1 MLLPKKILLKQ
12 IHHNAVDCLSNLS
25 WIWVEQEGLC
35 EAQWTREL
43 KSLKPSS
50 SWLLRW
56 FHGEKDEKNVINF
69 FLGETW
75 CVYGV
80 Q

>member
-1 MLLPKKILLKQ
+1 
-12 IHHNAVDCLSNLS
+12 
-25 WIWVEQEGLC
+25 VEQEGLC

-56 FHGEKDEKNVINF
+56 FHGETDEKNVINF
-69 FLGETW
+69 FGEKP
-75 CVYGV
+75 GV
-80 Q
+80 CIVCNEK